1 MHTLLQNVR
10 FALRQLR
17 RSPGFAVVAVLTL
30 ALGIGATTAIFSVVY
45 ATMLAPMP
53 YPHPE
58 QLVLVWSR
66 AGGNDNNVSVQDYLD
81 WKAQNKTFQ
90 AMIPWGVNTFNMAS
104 NGDRPQ
110 EVRGGLDGAGMHTM
124 EGEKFSMGRD
134 FLPEETEPG
143 KDHEVILPHA
153 TWERLGADPNILGK
167 TIRINLEPY
176 TVVGVLAPGEPDRL
190 QTEFFV
196 PLSFKPEQINR
207 QDHPLLITGRLKPG
221 VSLAEAEADLQVI
234 AARIAKQY
242 PATNQ
247 NWGVHVTPLRNY
259 WFLKQTQYTLWALL
273 GAVGFLLLISCA
285 NVANLLLAKAS
296 TRRKEVAVRASL
308 GASRTRVFLQFL
320 TESLVLSVTGGVL
333 GIALAEVM
341 LLVLTKT
348 LLAGMG
354 LRLPAEA
361 DIRLSLPVLLFTFC
375 VSLLAGVL
383 FGCAPAWRVS
393 ALNVNETL
401 KESGRSGNDGGQQR
415 LRRVL
420 IVSEF
425 GLALALLMGAGLA
438 IRSFWNLTRVDLG
451 LRTDHILT
459 FGLPL
464 SPKRFAQSQQ
474 IVVFYHQLL
483 DKLNELP
490 GVSQAE
496 VSTST
501 PLADLNFG
509 VPFDIVGQPH
519 HDSNSRI
526 FAFFQMAT
534 PDYFKTFGI
543 QLLQGRTFTAS
554 DIDGSPR
561 VAVVNEHFVHS
572 YLPGVNPIGQR
583 IQVAQITPGATR
595 PGPPQEWQVIGVV
608 RDAHM
613 DGAREEVFPE
623 IDVPF
628 DQSPWPQADVAIRT
642 GGDPEAIRRSAAAV
656 INSVD
661 PDLPMAHVKTMDQV
675 VEETF
680 LEDRSVSGLFA
691 VFAVAALLLAAIGIY
706 GVMSFAVAQRTH
718 EIGLRMALGADRSHV
733 LRLIL
738 REGLVLALTGL
749 GLGLLGGVLVGRAVQ
764 SVLYQ
769 VGMIDLP
776 TLCGVAVLLLAAG
789 LLASYLPARRA
800 TKVDPMVAL
809 RCE

>member
-1 MHTLLQNVR
+1 MHALLQNVR

-17 RSPGFAVVAVLTL
+17 RSPGFATVAILTL

-58 QLVLVWSR
+58 QLVLIWSKAR
-66 AGGNDNNVSVQDYLD
+66 GNDQRVSVQDYLD

-90 AMIPWGVNTFNMAS
+90 AMIPWGVRTFNMATTAE
-104 NGDRPQ
+104 RPQ
-110 EVRGGLDGAGMHTM
+110 QVRGGLQGAGMCDM

-134 FLPEETEPG
+134 FLPEEAEPG

-153 TWERLGADPNILGK
+153 TWKGLGADPNMIGK
-167 TIRINLEPY
+167 TIRIDLEPY

-190 QTEFFV
+190 QQEFFV
-196 PLSFKPEQINR
+196 PLSFKPEEINR
-207 QDHPLLITGRLKPG
+207 QDHPLLILGRLKPG
-221 VSLAEAEADLQVI
+221 VSLAAAEAELQVI
-234 AARIAKQY
+234 AARIAREY
-242 PATNQ
+242 PQTNQ
-247 NWGVHVTPLRNY
+247 NWGVHVTPLRNF

-308 GASRTRVFLQFL
+308 GATRTRVFMQFL
-320 TESLVLSVTGGVL
+320 TESLVLSATGGVL

-341 LLVLTKT
+341 LLVLTRT

-361 DIRLSLPVLLFTFC
+361 DIRLSLPVLLFTFG

-401 KESGRSGNDGGQQR
+401 KESGRSGSDGGHQG

-420 IVSEF
+420 VVSEF
-425 GLALALLMGAGLA
+425 GLALALLAGAGLA

-464 SPKRFAQSQQ
+464 SPKHFAQPQE
-474 IVVFYHQLL
+474 IVVFYHQLV
-483 DKLNELP
+483 DKLYALP

-534 PDYFKTFGI
+534 PEYFKTFGI
-543 QLLQGRTFTAS
+543 QLLQGRTFTAG

-572 YLPGVNPIGQR
+572 YLSGVNPIGQR
-583 IQVAQITPGATR
+583 ILVGQITAGATR
-595 PGPPQEWQVIGVV
+595 PGPLEEWQIIGVV
-608 RDAHM
+608 RDARM
-613 DGAREEVFPE
+613 DGARDDIYPE

-628 DQSPWPQADVAIRT
+628 DQSPFPEADVAIRT
-642 GGDPEAIRRSAAAV
+642 AGDPGTILKSATAV
-656 INSVD
+656 INSMD

-675 VEETF
+675 VDDTF
-680 LEDRSVSGLFA
+680 LEDRSVSGLFV

-706 GVMSFAVAQRTH
+706 GVMSFSVAQRTH

-738 REGLVLALTGL
+738 REGLVLAVIGL
-749 GLGLLGGVLVGRAVQ
+749 GLGLLGGVLVGHAVH

-769 VGMIDLP
+769 VGTIDLP

-800 TKVDPMVAL
+800 TRVDPMVAL